1 MTAFIVNR
9 LDLRGVRVGLN
20 RIEWDEFPFTDS
32 LIGKAAVVFRTN
44 HNDDGS
50 VDGEVRVSD
59 PAVRSIEVF
68 DDNGNDVTP
77 LEDEQAMR
85 ELRQVVLDQFERERD
100 CLVESFW
107 CLN

>member
-32 LIGKAAVVFRTN
+32 LIGKASVVFRTN
-44 HNDDGS
+44 HNEDGS
-50 VDGEVRVSD
+50 VDCEVRVSD

-68 DDNGNDVTP
+68 DDDGNDVTP
-77 LEDEQAMR
+77 LENEQAMR
-85 ELRQVVLDQFERERD
+85 ELRQVVLDQFEREKD